1 MALARELSKVV
12 LPVWV
17 APGTPSA
24 WVTLPPAPLPRRL
37 AIKGSFAVID
47 PQQRR
52 QLDQAGVRRSPRA
65 ARSAHQRRR
74 TDQRLEARA
83 AQLGFASLHA
93 YLTDRV
99 TLQAWSLAQVA
110 RDLGSDPA
118 TVRDRL
124 DHHGLRR
131 TRQTPAQRDG
141 SRRAAERNRARGQ
154 ARRAARLAALGSA
167 DLQEYLRMRRVVQG
181 WPMWRLRAEL
191 GVDLAWLRR
200 QMTEL
205 GIP

>member
-1 MALARELSKVV
+1 M
-12 LPVWV
+12 
-17 APGTPSA
+17 
-24 WVTLPPAPLPRRL
+24 PRRL